1 MSNIISLTIHTNGIV
16 TKELYTVDNQRTD
29 EICTKIVKILINQQ
43 YSSIQLDIPPQYHKN
58 IDDAFIKHIKH
69 IKNEND

>member
-16 TKELYTVDNQRTD
+16 IKELYTVDNQRTN
-29 EICTKIVKILINQQ
+29 EICAEIVKILMNPQ

-58 IDDAFIKHIKH
+58 IDDAFIKHIK
-69 IKNEND
+69 NEND